1 MASDYPSIEFG
12 FLENVSEIVAE
23 TSEASKDQ
31 QSESATSE
39 NNCFAN
45 LSERDLEKI
54 LEDNNQTRPRKT
66 LTGVFPRSRASFK
79 LK

>member
-1 MASDYPSIEFG
+1 M
-12 FLENVSEIVAE
+12 VAE

-31 QSESATSE
+31 QSESE
-39 NNCFAN
+39 NNRFAN
-45 LSERDLEKI
+45 LSGEQDLERI
-54 LEDNNQTRPRKT
+54 LEDNQTRPRTST